1 MDDHAA
7 GILRESNKVISR
19 LQLLSVYFQEEV
31 VYKIYLRSLVIH
43 QLFEK
48 NTELSV
54 DKLEMFHLQ
63 FTSSVIELLK
73 KIKKNNEKNVT
84 LLDDEMRL
92 NDEVIHKLNET
103 LHSEESFVSG
113 KQRQALKINNSLR
126 NLYEVLSGHNTD
138 FPFVRNITQFS
149 ARFAKD
155 FYFSI
160 NGDQLARLIDYNP
173 AAVYVS
179 TYATIEKKLLGLLCK
194 HEFRSEFVQGLK
206 SGTLVIEVYKF
217 LAEDRY
223 FLFYPSRNLFLF
235 CSPVEVLG
243 EDWSVNSSEKTKMIQ
258 ELSYKNDKL
267 KSKAASLRTYI
278 PAEIIKLL
286 EENYM
291 KISDMDF
298 LNHLNNFDVQANIL
312 KTMLNTDLL

>member
-43 QLFEK
+43 QLFE
-48 NTELSV
+48 NNPELSI
-54 DKLEMFHLQ
+54 DKLELFHLQ

-84 LLDDEMRL
+84 LIDDEIRL
-92 NDEVIHKLNET
+92 NEEVIQKLDETVHNEENF
-103 LHSEESFVSG
+103 LAG

-126 NLYEVLSGHNTD
+126 NLYEVLSELTTD
-138 FPFVRNITQFS
+138 FPFVKNITQFS
-149 ARFAKD
+149 ARYAKD

-160 NGDQLARLIDYNP
+160 NDDQFAKLTGYDLN
-173 AAVYVS
+173 AVYVS
-179 TYATIEKKLLGLLCK
+179 SYATIEKKLLGLLCK
-194 HEFRSEFVQGLK
+194 YDFKTEFLYGLK
-206 SGTLVIEVYKF
+206 SGTMIIEVYKF
-217 LAEDRY
+217 LAEERY
-223 FLFYPSRNLFLF
+223 FLFYPGRNLFLF
-235 CSPVEVLG
+235 CNPQEILG
-243 EDWSVNSSEKTKMIQ
+243 GSLSGNSSEKAKMIQ

-267 KSKAASLRTYI
+267 ESQAASLKTYI
-278 PAEIIKLL
+278 PGEIVKLL
-286 EENYM
+286 EENYA
-291 KISDMDF
+291 KISDLNF

-312 KTMLNTDLL
+312 KTMLNTDLF